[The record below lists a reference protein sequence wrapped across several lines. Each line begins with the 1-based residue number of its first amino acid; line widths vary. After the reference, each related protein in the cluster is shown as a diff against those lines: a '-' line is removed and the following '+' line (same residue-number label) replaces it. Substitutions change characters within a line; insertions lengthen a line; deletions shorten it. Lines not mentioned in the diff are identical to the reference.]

1 MSETAES
8 VIYKI
13 INNETGELEGAYN
26 RSYYTQYEFSSPG
39 EARSSNVHNIFRN
52 KREYRIQKWKV
63 TYELVDDDCDPYRQ
77 EKIPR
82 WSEVQFNQVIR
93 DAIKNQFE
101 MHRGISYDRW
111 EELRRNKVDENM
123 QEVLAHLVTYQFLN
137 QQQKVYIYNW
147 WGDCIVTKFEGVKLK
162 GMGRPRS
169 IRNILKTFADTRGVL

>member
-82 WSEVQFNQVIR
+82 WSDVQFAQIMK
-93 DAIKNQFE
+93 DAIKN
-101 MHRGISYDRW
+101 
-111 EELRRNKVDENM
+111 
-123 QEVLAHLVTYQFLN
+123 
-137 QQQKVYIYNW
+137 
-147 WGDCIVTKFEGVKLK
+147 KFEGVKLK
-162 GMGRPRS
+162 GMGRPRF
-169 IRNILKTFADTRGVL
+169 ITKILNTFNEGEYK